1 LLNKLDE
8 EYAKED
14 SPDRELLDSIWRILI
29 VGWSLFCRTTEENLD
44 MVTLILKLSLHPLH
58 T

>member
-1 LLNKLDE
+1 
-8 EYAKED
+8 
-14 SPDRELLDSIWRILI
+14 LI

>member
-14 SPDRELLDSIWRILI
+14 NPDRELLDSIWRILI